1 MSTKNFDAQRK
12 LAAALPGATEDIKW
26 GNDLCYSVGGKM
38 FCVMLLTDGH
48 AVTCSF
54 KVDEDRFLELTDV
67 QGVTSAPYLA
77 RAKWIQVKP
86 GHALGSASLNALIK
100 RSHELVLTK
109 LPKKT
114 QREVLA

>member
-12 LAAALPGATEDIKW
+12 VAAALPGTTEDIKW
-26 GNDLCYSVGGKM
+26 GNDLCFSVGGKM
-38 FCVMLLTDGH
+38 FCVFLLADGH
-48 AVTCSF
+48 AATCSF
-54 KVDEDRFLELTDV
+54 KVDDERFLELTDV
-67 QGVTSAPYLA
+67 EGVSSAPYLA
-77 RAKWIQVKP
+77 RAKWVQVKP

-100 RSHELVLTK
+100 RSHELVLAK